1 MNEAL
6 EILTLAPREW
16 PAILKTRKLWKV
28 EALFGIFYLF
38 RFPSFDIWLQTR
50 KLPRPR
56 EDFRYGETPYM
67 TGLKLVKMA
76 GINKDD
82 VLYDLGSGRGK
93 FCFLAHLASGCQ
105 TVGME
110 MLPSY
115 TIIADRIK
123 KMLRLDGI
131 EFRSEDFLEKDISK
145 ATVLFTAATSWSP
158 TTKERLLERVEELK
172 PGTRW
177 LSVGWELRHP
187 LLDLKSAQ
195 ELLFSWGHENA
206 WLYTVKDHSNVSGQD
221 ASETEASISNGDSGS
236 NADSRESEAFLKAA
250 AEVAGALEISESSE
264 NEEIA
269 EISEE
274 LPSNSEGTNADG

>member
-6 EILTLAPREW
+6 EILTLSPREW
-16 PAILKTRKLWKV
+16 PAILKTRGLWKA
-28 EALFGIFYLF
+28 EALFFIYYLF
-38 RFPSFDIWLQTR
+38 RFPSFDIWLQIR

-93 FCFLAHLASGCQ
+93 FCFLAHLATGCQ
-105 TVGME
+105 TLGME
-110 MLPSY
+110 MLESY
-115 TIIADRIK
+115 NIIANRIK
-123 KMLRLDGI
+123 RNLRLEGI
-131 EFRSEDFLEKDISK
+131 EFRHDDFLEADLSK

-158 TTKERLLERVEELK
+158 TTKERLLDRVEELA

-195 ELLFSWGHENA
+195 ELLFSWGRENA
-206 WLYTVKDHSNVSGQD
+206 WLYTVKEHSC
-221 ASETEASISNGDSGS
+221 AS
-236 NADSRESEAFLKAA
+236 
-250 AEVAGALEISESSE
+250 AE
-264 NEEIA
+264 N
-269 EISEE
+269 
-274 LPSNSEGTNADG
+274 